1 MLEPTFSHFWSNLF
15 FLLSRYLHIVCT
27 TLLVGG
33 TLFYEMVVPIAIDD
47 LKAPQQLLVFGR
59 ARWVFR
65 WIVWLSAGVLVVT
78 GVVSAY
84 RHATIY
90 DTDGAAVVSQ
100 ATGHPEPPSVRSRL
114 AMRSGWWMAAHAGA
128 GLIAVI
134 VALFLTMGRRP
145 PEHPVRW
152 MRMNLVILLVVIFLG
167 SATRHVRLL
176 ITENA
181 AKIGMKQLQS
191 APSRPPP

>member
-1 MLEPTFSHFWSNLF
+1 MSHFWSNLF

-47 LKAPQQLLVFGR
+47 LKTPQQLSVFGR

-65 WIVWLSAGVLVVT
+65 WIVWLSAGVLVFS
-78 GVVSAY
+78 GVVSIY
-84 RHATIY
+84 RHISIY
-90 DTDGAAVVSQ
+90 DTDGAAIVSQ
-100 ATGHPEPPSVRSRL
+100 VSGQTEPPSARARL

-134 VALFLTMGRRP
+134 VALFLTLGRRP
-145 PEHPVRW
+145 PQHPVRW

-176 ITENA
+176 VTESA
-181 AKIGMKQLQS
+181 AKIGMKQLQH
-191 APSRPPP
+191 AIPQPPP

>member
-1 MLEPTFSHFWSNLF
+1 MSYFWSNLF

-47 LKAPQQLLVFGR
+47 LKAPQQLSVFGR

-65 WIVWLSAGVLVVT
+65 WIVWLSAGLLVFS
-78 GVVSAY
+78 GIVSAY
-84 RHATIY
+84 RHASIY

-100 ATGHPEPPSVRSRL
+100 ANGQPIPTSARTRL

-134 VALFLTMGRRP
+134 VALFLTLGRRP
-145 PEHPVRW
+145 PQNPVRW
-152 MRMNLVILLVVIFLG
+152 MRMNLIILLVVIFLG

-176 ITENA
+176 ITESA
-181 AKIGMKQLQS
+181 AKVGMKHLQS
-191 APSRPPP
+191 APPQPPP